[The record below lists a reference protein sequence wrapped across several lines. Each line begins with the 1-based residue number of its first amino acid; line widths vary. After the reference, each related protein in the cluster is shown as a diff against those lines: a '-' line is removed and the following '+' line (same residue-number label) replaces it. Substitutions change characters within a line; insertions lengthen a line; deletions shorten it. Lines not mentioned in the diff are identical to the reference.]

1 MNFDLAEQQTA
12 QLQQQSQ
19 EIMQQIQA
27 LGQRLLTEAKDPT
40 TGREL
45 AIALRAIAMS
55 IQSYGQTEGMIRQQ
69 MAQYI
74 QMLEQGMQSHPQP
87 PVATQGWANGMG
99 AGGGFGSAGS
109 AGRSGFL
116 GNLVSGLGVGAGFG
130 IAENVVNDIFNAF

>member
-1 MNFDLAEQQTA
+1 MNFDLAEQQAA

-27 LGQRLLTEAKDPT
+27 LGQRLLTDAKDPT

-45 AIALRAIAMS
+45 ALALRGIAMS
-55 IQSYGQTEGMIRQQ
+55 IQAYGQNEGMIRQQ

-74 QMLEQGMQSHPQP
+74 QMLEQGMQSHPQA
-87 PVATQGWANGMG
+87 PVQPQGWANGLG
-99 AGGGFGSAGS
+99 GGGSGFGGGGFMS
-109 AGRSGFL
+109 
-116 GNLVSGLGVGAGFG
+116 NLVSGLGVGAGFG